1 MNRYIHPSS
10 GYYNMMSDE
19 FIEWYLMD
27 DSAQRGEDYRNLTRK
42 IIILLILKVIVH
54 TSVDGRNR

>member
-1 MNRYIHPSS
+1 
-10 GYYNMMSDE
+10 MMSDE

-27 DSAQRGEDYRNLTRK
+27 DSAQRGEEYRNLTRK
-42 IIILLILKVIVH
+42 IIILLILKLIVH